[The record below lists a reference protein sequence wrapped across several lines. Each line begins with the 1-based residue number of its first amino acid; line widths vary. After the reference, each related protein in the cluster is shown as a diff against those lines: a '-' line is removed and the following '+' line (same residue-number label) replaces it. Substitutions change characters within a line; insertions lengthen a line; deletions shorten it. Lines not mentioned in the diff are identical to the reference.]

1 MRSHG
6 FLTHTSFS
14 PASGLAVQPNRRED
28 DDDDIN
34 DMDAVFGMAEPSR
47 GSSAGDEK
55 PRRTITMYRDG
66 FVVDD
71 GPYRRLED
79 PANADFLR
87 ALAMGRAPAELG
99 GDITVGLIDKRS
111 EDYVETFTSFSGQGN
126 SLGTASSSTSA
137 AAGAGVIDPSSLPS
151 EPPQVDA
158 SQPTTNIQVRLHNG
172 QRRVIT
178 VNLTSTVGDLA
189 AHVVA
194 ATSSG
199 GAPFSLVSG
208 FPPKPLLDLTQ
219 TIESAGLKGAQVT
232 QKNV

>member
-1 MRSHG
+1 
-6 FLTHTSFS
+6 
-14 PASGLAVQPNRRED
+14 VQPNRRDD

-47 GSSAGDEK
+47 GSSSGDDK
-55 PRRTITMYRDG
+55 PPRRTITMYRDG

-126 SLGTASSSTSA
+126 SLGTASSSASVGA
-137 AAGAGVIDPSSLPS
+137 AGVIDPSSLPS
-151 EPPQVDA
+151 EPPGVDA

-178 VNLTSTVGDLA
+178 LNLTSTVGDLA

-194 ATSSG
+194 ASNSG
-199 GAPFSLVSG
+199 GPTGLPFSLVAG
-208 FPPKPLLDLTQ
+208 FPPKPLLDLTE
-219 TIESAGLKGAQVT
+219 TIEAAGLKGAQVT